1 MIKEVQGDILKLI
14 KELEEQDK
22 YVVVLHQ
29 ANCFNTLGRA
39 RGIAGVLD
47 KAYPQIA
54 TVDQATIKGDPNKLG
69 TYTKARIHERL
80 WIINVYGQYNY
91 GMNKNIVYTDYNAL
105 GQGLV
110 EAVNEVLQF
119 IPNAAFVL
127 PKRIGSGL
135 SNGSYE
141 IIRNTI
147 LEPIFSN
154 LDSYFVYI

>member
-1 MIKEVQGDILKLI
+1 
-14 KELEEQDK
+14 
-22 YVVVLHQ
+22 
-29 ANCFNTLGRA
+29 
-39 RGIAGVLD
+39 
-47 KAYPQIA
+47 
-54 TVDQATIKGDPNKLG
+54 
-69 TYTKARIHERL
+69 
-80 WIINVYGQYNY
+80 
-91 GMNKNIVYTDYNAL
+91 MNKNIVYTDYNAL

-119 IPNAAFVL
+119 IPNAAFVV
-127 PKRIGSGL
+127 PKYIGSGL